1 MAKES
6 RSTAG
11 MGGSKKS
18 SSKSESKKSSKKHV
32 HKMEIRRGASG
43 GYIATHHSK
52 PKPGEMAD
60 EPEEHVLPDMNQ
72 LQQHLSENMGDQPDQ
87 QAQPAPQ
94 GGAPAAGPAAP
105 AMQAGM

>member
-18 SSKSESKKSSKKHV
+18 SSKPESKKSGKKHV

-52 PKPGEMAD
+52 PKPDGSHD
-60 EPEEHVLPDMNQ
+60 ESEEHVLADLPQ
-72 LQQHLSENMGDQPDQ
+72 LQQHVEDNMGDQPDQ
-87 QAQPAPQ
+87 QAQSAPEAAAPPPAAG
-94 GGAPAAGPAAP
+94 GGAPQ
-105 AMQAGM
+105 MGM